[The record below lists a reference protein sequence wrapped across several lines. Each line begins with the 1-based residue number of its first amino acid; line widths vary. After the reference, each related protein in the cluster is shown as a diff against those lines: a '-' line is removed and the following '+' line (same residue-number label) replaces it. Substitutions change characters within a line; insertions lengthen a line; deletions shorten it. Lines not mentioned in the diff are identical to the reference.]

1 MRFIK
6 WFFVLTTVLFL
17 SACTEDTTLKHDTV
31 FNELRLVYALN
42 DNEFSV
48 KEDVYLPEN
57 TYEDTTFLWTSSNS
71 SVANIVDNKVV
82 ITRGNEDITV
92 SIMLKL
98 TIDGKT
104 EAKSYTFTVI
114 KKEEITLKTYNVYVI
129 DGSEATLYQ
138 VTENEFLT
146 LEEPTKTGYEFD
158 GFYTDSTYETL
169 WDQSA
174 ITKTTTIYI
183 KWTEIIII
191 DEVAP
196 IINGYKDLSLTVG
209 EIVDYSLGVTIYD
222 ELGEVIT
229 LEVDD
234 SQIDLTTPGVYD
246 LHYLAVDASGN
257 ETKVTVK
264 VTVVEM
270 VQTISFTE
278 TFESVSGSSSSYA
291 DGQINS
297 QGITWVY
304 VGMRNDQELDGK
316 AITFGA
322 NASNHLKAQM
332 TGGIDT
338 FKVDLAPAFS
348 GSNSRQIDLYINNT
362 LKHSFY
368 VTSTQTTYEVSNLGI
383 TGDYLLELRNTG
395 GYRVT
400 VDNIQISNQPT
411 SPDLNTI
418 NLDIKAFNL
427 PTNILKETQIPLYQ
441 TGLNGS
447 SITYTYSDLTDPNNS
462 LIDLTTGLVTM
473 PIGNQVTVEIEVT
486 FTKGIESKTI
496 TKSLLIGEGNPIT
509 VLQARNQIGYVK
521 LQATLTGYL
530 VEDTQI
536 RAFFEDQT
544 SAIEVLLDQTELS
557 SLSIGYQYILKG
569 DITLSTYKVL
579 SNVTSIEKGIYQPIN
594 PTSVTASTAGLNQSR
609 YIYLTGLVKKD
620 YTTGSLEVVTANGSI
635 HILNKTTSDLFL
647 NAKLGQEVSLNGV
660 VYYDGQSAEILILNA
675 LEFELRAFN
684 ETVLSDKILTQL
696 GLTDGMTITNSIIL
710 LNTDPLFELSVSY
723 TSSHPTILSNTGQV
737 ITPEV
742 DTLVTLTYVI
752 KQGLTTILTGSIQLD
767 ILSTPALTPYYQSAQ
782 GLTGGALLAELTKI
796 ISRNYNGIS
805 YSATNKVL
813 EIADK
818 HPSGNGYLGI
828 YDHVSITSYN
838 KEHVWPQS
846 SFSKASP
853 YKSDMH
859 HLRISNVSTNET
871 RSNYYF
877 NNPTSP
883 TSDWQVGS
891 SRFFPGDL
899 DKGDIARM
907 LMYMAVRYRNDNFR
921 LIIAESGRTSEG
933 KSRTMGNLAVLYD
946 WHISDP
952 VDAFE
957 ENRNDVIFGTQNN
970 RNPFIDHP
978 ELFHDVWS
986 YFMAEN
992 EAPQSLSI
1000 DDNGYLNTFQTPS
1013 FTNLSTQLG

>member
-1 MRFIK
+1 
-6 WFFVLTTVLFL
+6 
-17 SACTEDTTLKHDTV
+17 
-31 FNELRLVYALN
+31 
-42 DNEFSV
+42 
-48 KEDVYLPEN
+48 
-57 TYEDTTFLWTSSNS
+57 
-71 SVANIVDNKVV
+71 
-82 ITRGNEDITV
+82 
-92 SIMLKL
+92 
-98 TIDGKT
+98 
-104 EAKSYTFTVI
+104 
-114 KKEEITLKTYNVYVI
+114 
-129 DGSEATLYQ
+129 
-138 VTENEFLT
+138 
-146 LEEPTKTGYEFD
+146 
-158 GFYTDSTYETL
+158 
-169 WDQSA
+169 
-174 ITKTTTIYI
+174 
-183 KWTEIIII
+183 
-191 DEVAP
+191 
-196 IINGYKDLSLTVG
+196 
-209 EIVDYSLGVTIYD
+209 
-222 ELGEVIT
+222 
-229 LEVDD
+229 
-234 SQIDLTTPGVYD
+234 
-246 LHYLAVDASGN
+246 
-257 ETKVTVK
+257 
-264 VTVVEM
+264 
-270 VQTISFTE
+270 
-278 TFESVSGSSSSYA
+278 
-291 DGQINS
+291 
-297 QGITWVY
+297 
-304 VGMRNDQELDGK
+304 
-316 AITFGA
+316 
-322 NASNHLKAQM
+322 
-332 TGGIDT
+332 
-338 FKVDLAPAFS
+338 
-348 GSNSRQIDLYINNT
+348 
-362 LKHSFY
+362 
-368 VTSTQTTYEVSNLGI
+368 
-383 TGDYLLELRNTG
+383 
-395 GYRVT
+395 
-400 VDNIQISNQPT
+400 
-411 SPDLNTI
+411 
-418 NLDIKAFNL
+418 
-427 PTNILKETQIPLYQ
+427 
-441 TGLNGS
+441 
-447 SITYTYSDLTDPNNS
+447 
-462 LIDLTTGLVTM
+462 
-473 PIGNQVTVEIEVT
+473 
-486 FTKGIESKTI
+486 
-496 TKSLLIGEGNPIT
+496 
-509 VLQARNQIGYVK
+509 
-521 LQATLTGYL
+521 
-530 VEDTQI
+530 
-536 RAFFEDQT
+536 
-544 SAIEVLLDQTELS
+544 
-557 SLSIGYQYILKG
+557 
-569 DITLSTYKVL
+569 
-579 SNVTSIEKGIYQPIN
+579 
-594 PTSVTASTAGLNQSR
+594 
-609 YIYLTGLVKKD
+609 
-620 YTTGSLEVVTANGSI
+620 
-635 HILNKTTSDLFL
+635 
-647 NAKLGQEVSLNGV
+647 
-660 VYYDGQSAEILILNA
+660 
-675 LEFELRAFN
+675 
-684 ETVLSDKILTQL
+684 
-696 GLTDGMTITNSIIL
+696 MTITNSIIL